1 MNKEEIIEKGVQEA
15 YDILAK
21 QVVTNIYD
29 DLDENYNHYLYLD
42 FSDEIIEYLNDN
54 GPNEI
59 LEPAIRTIGKRIKE
73 ALEE

>member
-1 MNKEEIIEKGVQEA
+1 MSKEIIEKGVQEA

-21 QVVTNIYD
+21 QVISNVYD
-29 DLDENYNHYLYLD
+29 DLDGNYDHYLYLD
-42 FSDEIIEYLNDN
+42 FSDEVIEYLNDN

-59 LEPAIRTIGKRIKE
+59 LEPAIQAIGKRIKA